1 MTTLHSTHI
10 DAYLS
15 QLGLPDKLGGLELV
29 SQLQARH
36 LAEFSF
42 SSINALYG
50 EFLSLQEADVFNRVI
65 TNREGGYCFEHN
77 KIACMAL
84 AHLGFEVRP
93 VLARVMLN
101 GLDTNPRTHRV
112 TLLTLAGCEY
122 LVDVGFGVKTPILPL
137 KIDSNHSVEQ
147 GVNEYLIER
156 KGQAVKVSMHAP
168 EHSDLYEV
176 DLGIVYEGDCEVAHF
191 YSHQHP
197 EAGFVNNLVVSRIE
211 SGQRHLIRNLH
222 YLVWNEH
229 TGEHT
234 QCDITGTQQLQGLLQ
249 AQFRLQVSMPVIEK
263 TFAKVYERANQQ
275 R

>member
-1 MTTLHSTHI
+1 MTTLPSNYI
-10 DAYLS
+10 ADYLL
-15 QLGLPDKLGGLELV
+15 QLGLPGNLSGLELV
-29 SQLQARH
+29 SQLQIRH

-50 EFLSLQEADVFNRVI
+50 DFLSLEETDVFTRVI
-65 TNREGGYCFEHN
+65 ANRQGGYCFEHN

-101 GLDTNPRTHRV
+101 GLETNPRTHRV

-137 KIDSNHSVEQ
+137 KIDSNNSLEQ
-147 GVNEYLIER
+147 GVNQYLVER
-156 KGQAVKVSMHAP
+156 KEQTVKVSIQAP
-168 EHSDLYEV
+168 EQLDLYEV
-176 DLGIVYEGDCEVAHF
+176 DLSVVYEGDCDVAHF

-222 YLVWNEH
+222 YLFWNEH

-249 AQFRLQVSMPVIEK
+249 EHFRLQISPPVIEK
-263 TFAKVYERANQQ
+263 AFAKVHERVNQQ

>member
-1 MTTLHSTHI
+1 MTTLPSDHI
-10 DAYLS
+10 ADYLL
-15 QLGLPDKLGGLELV
+15 QLGLPDNLSGLELV
-29 SQLQARH
+29 SQLQIRH

-50 EFLSLQEADVFNRVI
+50 DFLSLEETDVFTRVI
-65 TNREGGYCFEHN
+65 TNRQGGYCFEHN

-84 AHLGFEVRP
+84 AHLGFKVRP
-93 VLARVMLN
+93 VLARVMVN
-101 GLDTNPRTHRV
+101 GLDTNPRTHRM
-112 TLLTLAGCEY
+112 TLLTIAGRDY
-122 LVDVGFGVKTPILPL
+122 LIDVGFGVKTPILPL
-137 KIDSNHSVEQ
+137 PINHNNSLEQ
-147 GVNEYLIER
+147 GGNQYQIER
-156 KGQAVKVSMHAP
+156 KGQAVKVSIQAP
-168 EHSDLYEV
+168 EQIDLYEV
-176 DLGIVYEGDCEVAHF
+176 DLGIVYEGDCDVAHF

-197 EAGFVNNLVVSRIE
+197 EAGFVNNLVVSRID

-249 AQFRLQVSMPVIEK
+249 AHFRLQVSMPVIEK